1 MPVKRRLIYA
11 ELLCP
16 ICRKPVRAYLLGMIE
31 IQSDMPLPADSA
43 PLDKPKRSVF
53 QAMLRGARGRCP
65 RCGEGRLFGRYLKVA
80 DECAHCGA
88 ELHHQRA
95 DDAPPYFTIVVV
107 GHVILPL
114 MLAFEAAYRPA
125 IWLHVLI
132 WGSATIALSLA
143 LLPVIKGAI
152 VGLQWALYM
161 HGFDPDDAE
170 HALAPKG
177 G

>member
-1 MPVKRRLIYA
+1 M
-11 ELLCP
+11 
-16 ICRKPVRAYLLGMIE
+16 GMIE
-31 IQSDMPLPADSA
+31 IQSDMPLAA
-43 PLDKPKRSVF
+43 GTTLEKPKRSVF

-65 RCGEGRLFGRYLKVA
+65 SCGEGRLFGRYLKVA
-80 DECAHCGA
+80 DACAHCGEA
-88 ELHHQRA
+88 LHHHRA

-114 MLAFEAAYRPA
+114 MLAFEAALRPEA
-125 IWLHVLI
+125 WVHVLI
-132 WGSATIALSLA
+132 WGPATIALSLV

-170 HALAPKG
+170 HALLPKG
-177 G
+177 A